1 MSAYLPVSDQLNL
14 LFETRQHPDGRPYTL
29 QEVSEA
35 TGVSAGT
42 ISQMRA
48 GHSTNPQLST
58 LRALCHFFQVPLRY
72 FETRSSEECYAIL
85 SEVQSPPPSS
95 ASEIA
100 FRASNLSPKSQRDI
114 LTIIK
119 WVQSAEQQRQQGEDL
134 PPLPGLVDDDE
145 DIPGE

>member
-1 MSAYLPVSDQLNL
+1 MQDYLPLSDQLNL
-14 LFETRQHPDGRPYTL
+14 LFETVPHPDGRPYTL

-42 ISQMRA
+42 LSQMRV

-58 LRALCHFFQVPLRY
+58 LRALGHFFQVPLRY
-72 FETRSSEECYAIL
+72 FETRSSEECYALL
-85 SEVQSPPPSS
+85 SETPPPPPAA

-100 FRASNLSPKSQRDI
+100 FRASSLSTQSQRDI

-145 DIPGE
+145 ETPGD